1 MSPSATQADKY
12 DVELG
17 QLAAKLEVSAAEN
30 DANVAVVEHT
40 LAPHSLAA
48 PLHRHSREDEI
59 SYVLAGEMTVL
70 ADDEISTVAE
80 GDYAVKGRNTW
91 HTFWNAGDEP
101 LRFIEIIAPGDFAGL
116 FAEVAEFFPLDP
128 ADEEKMAGYQ
138 AINEQYGFEVDFES
152 VPRLCEEHG
161 LKM

>member
-59 SYVLAGEMTVL
+59 SY
-70 ADDEISTVAE
+70 D
-80 GDYAVKGRNTW
+80 
-91 HTFWNAGDEP
+91 AGDEA
-101 LRFIEIIAPGDFAGL
+101 RMFQIANIPRARRAIL
-116 FAEVAEFFPLDP
+116 KAEANSLKHLDT
-128 ADEEKMAGYQ
+128 Q
-138 AINEQYGFEVDFES
+138 AQ
-152 VPRLCEEHG
+152 
-161 LKM
+161 

>member
-1 MSPSATQADKY
+1 MNSQSTPSKKY

-17 QLAAKLEVSAAEN
+17 QLGAKLEVSADEN
-30 DANVAVVEHT
+30 EANVAVVEHT

-59 SYVLAGEMTVL
+59 SYVLEGEMTVL
-70 ADDEISTVAE
+70 ADDEVSTISRGE
-80 GDYAVKGRNTW
+80 YAVKGRDTW
-91 HTFWNAGDEP
+91 HTFWNANDDP

-138 AINEQYGFEVDFES
+138 AINQRYEFEVDFES

-161 LKM
+161 LQM